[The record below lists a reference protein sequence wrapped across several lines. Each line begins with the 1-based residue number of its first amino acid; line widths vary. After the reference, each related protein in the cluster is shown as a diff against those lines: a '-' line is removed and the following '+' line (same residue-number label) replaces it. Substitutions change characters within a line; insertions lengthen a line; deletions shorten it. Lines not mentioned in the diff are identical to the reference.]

1 MKPRNWNNL
10 SFLKPKP
17 GRSIEPRFLGWLL
30 SISLAL
36 VGISL
41 LGSEL
46 LSPSAHRWS
55 ILSSGVS
62 YIALAVI
69 ICPKSQSPFW
79 VKFLA
84 SAIAGLFIL

>member
-1 MKPRNWNNL
+1 MKPHDWDNL

-17 GRSIEPRFLGWLL
+17 GHSIEPRFLGWLL

-46 LSPSAHRWS
+46 LSPSDHRWS

-69 ICPKSQSPFW
+69 ICPKSRSPFW

-84 SAIAGLFIL
+84 SAVAGLLVL